1 MSNWQVMVAASRLTL
16 PERWRPA
23 DISPELQSRA
33 ALFYPLSGA
42 IIGGL
47 MAALYL
53 IMPDKI
59 GVTVQATLLVGLWV
73 WLTGAIH
80 LGGLANSADA
90 NGAARKDPARALVAL
105 KDPRLGTLG
114 ICALVM
120 VLLLK
125 LALLRTALEIGA
137 FYWALFAA
145 PIAARLLALVFMMT
159 SPARVNDTRP
169 TLDLRP
175 YQPLIIGLALLGLLA
190 IMWVMGRL
198 GGTALIVIL
207 ALWLAHWQ
215 QRCQKLFGGHSGENV
230 GALIEVAEVLV
241 LFMVVLTW

>member
-1 MSNWQVMVAASRLTL
+1 MSNWQVMVVASRLTL

-23 DISPELQSRA
+23 DLSPEQQSRA

-73 WLTGAIH
+73 WLTGAVH
-80 LGGLANSADA
+80 LGGLADSADA
-90 NGAARKDPARALVAL
+90 FGARIPTRAPEAL
-105 KDPRLGTLG
+105 KDPRLGTFG
-114 ICALVM
+114 VCALVM
-120 VLLLK
+120 ILLLK
-125 LALLRTALEIGA
+125 LALLRTALEVGA
-137 FYWALFAA
+137 SYWALLAA
-145 PIAARLLALVFMMT
+145 PVAARLLALVFMMT
-159 SPARVNDTRP
+159 TPARSGDATAP
-169 TLDLRP
+169 IDLRP
-175 YQPLIIGLALLGLLA
+175 YQPVVIGLALIGLLA
-190 IMWVMGRL
+190 IMWMMGRL
-198 GGTALIVIL
+198 GGTALIVVL
-207 ALWLAHWQ
+207 ALWLVHWQ
-215 QRCQKLFGGHSGENV
+215 QRWQKLFGGHSGEGV